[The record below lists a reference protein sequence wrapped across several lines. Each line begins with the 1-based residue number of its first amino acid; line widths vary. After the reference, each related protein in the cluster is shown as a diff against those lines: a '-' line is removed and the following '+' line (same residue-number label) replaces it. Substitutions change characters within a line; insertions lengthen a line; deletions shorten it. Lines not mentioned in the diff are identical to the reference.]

1 MLDSVIPIDVAISD
15 FKHHL
20 LSHPRTILSAK
31 YGDGKTY
38 FLSQLVNS
46 PTVKDDFEFL
56 TIYPVNYQVLDNKD
70 IFDLMK
76 RDLLLQ
82 MIANGMLETYEI
94 SDNVALAFYLQ
105 NKCGTVAEAF
115 LPFLQTLDST
125 QPVAKALIAGLSGLK
140 MFKKLRKD
148 YKEWKIQFDSNEQIE
163 NYILEKGGTIY
174 ENDAITEII
183 RTAIV
188 KFKEDNPN
196 KKVVLIIE
204 DLDRIDPAHLFRILN
219 VFSAHMDYGYRL
231 GKPIDDEFLVG
242 NKFGLDNVVM
252 VMDYQNTCNIFH
264 HFYGESTNFK
274 GYIDKFCS
282 NNYFSYSLAEQK
294 YSYFIGNIKK
304 ITCLNEILIKPF
316 FKKDDVAA
324 KSVRDL
330 SKCFVDVDKDLLT
343 YTYVYK
349 DFSKGIP
356 RLLSIARRYGITDS
370 DILKILEQ
378 LATKCTEAFF
388 KYAGPYLSVIYNGGQ
403 LSSFHITINGKNY
416 GFSDVSLDKDGTMLY
431 IKYYTTGNDVPQKVD
446 LASLLHLIAK

>member
-1 MLDSVIPIDVAISD
+1 MLDSVIPIDIAISD
-15 FKHHL
+15 FKNHL

-38 FLSQLVNS
+38 FLSYFVND
-46 PTVKDDFEFL
+46 PAVKDDFEFL
-56 TIYPVNYQVLDNKD
+56 TIYPVNYQVLENKD
-70 IFDLMK
+70 IFELIK

-82 MIANGMLETYEI
+82 MIAKGMLNTYDI
-94 SDNVALAFYLQ
+94 PDNVAIAFYLQ

-125 QPVAKALIAGLSGLK
+125 QPVAKALIAGLAGIK
-140 MFKKLRKD
+140 MFKKLREDFK
-148 YKEWKIQFDSNEQIE
+148 KWKVQFVTDEQIE

-188 KFKEDNPN
+188 KYKEDNPT
-196 KKVVLIIE
+196 KRVALIIE

-231 GKPIDDEFLVG
+231 GKPIDDDYLVG

-252 VMDYQNTCNIFH
+252 VMDYQNTRNIFR

-294 YSYFIGNIKK
+294 YNYFISNIKK
-304 ITCLNEILIKPF
+304 ITGLNEILIKPF
-316 FKKDDVAA
+316 FKKDDVAT
-324 KSVRDL
+324 KSVRDI

-343 YTYVYK
+343 GKSVYK
-349 DFSKGIP
+349 DFNKGFL
-356 RLLSIARRYGITDS
+356 RLLAIARRYGLTDS
-370 DILKILEQ
+370 DISKILEQ
-378 LATKCTEAFF
+378 LAAKCMTTFF
-388 KYAGPYLSVIYNGGQ
+388 KHAGPYLSVIYNCGKLG
-403 LSSFHITINGKNY
+403 SFHISINGKNY
-416 GFSDVSLDKDGTMLY
+416 GFSDVSLDKDGTMLFTR
-431 IKYYTTGNDVPQKVD
+431 YYTTGNDVPQKVD
-446 LASLLHLIAK
+446 LMTLLHLITK